1 MRGRRVARSDPGNR
15 EGRVLG
21 GAFASVVSIASLAC
35 GSSAGASPP
44 LDGGAFDASLDVPVD
59 ARALDGG
66 AHDAAAD
73 APVADSVAPPLTYL
87 NPVLAHDF
95 PDPFVL
101 REGASYFAFATNGL
115 GKNVQAATS
124 SDLSTWSDLPDALP
138 ELPAW
143 AARNR
148 GLTWAPSVLR
158 RGASYVMYYTARD
171 VASGF
176 QCISSALASSPGGPY
191 VDTSTAPFV
200 CQVSGSQSFCG
211 SIDPSPFVDSDGT
224 AYLAW
229 KSDENAPACARAPRL
244 WIAALGA
251 DGRSLAGPATAI
263 LAMDRPWEEP
273 IVEGPSMWLHDGVY
287 FLFYSANAYESAAYA
302 MGYATCLSPV
312 GPCKKV
318 TVDGPLV
325 RSAGSALGPGGQEV
339 FTDVHGRTW
348 LAYHAWTAPST
359 TYSSGGA
366 RSLRI
371 DPLSFVNGAP
381 VLGGP
386 TSTPQVVP
394 PSSALAAP

>member
-1 MRGRRVARSDPGNR
+1 MRSREKTWSVPGS
-15 EGRVLG
+15 
-21 GAFASVVSIASLAC
+21 GALSLFGLVCASATATAALSC
-35 GSSAGASPP
+35 GSTDEPATPE
-44 LDGGAFDASLDVPVD
+44 
-59 ARALDGG
+59 
-66 AHDAAAD
+66 DAAIAD
-73 APVADSVAPPLTYL
+73 APGDAALLPPLSDAGTREASVDEVLADTAAPPTTYA
-87 NPVLAHDF
+87 NPVLARDF

-101 REGASYFAFATNGL
+101 REGSTYFAFATNGG

-138 ELPAW
+138 TLPAW
-143 AARNR
+143 AGKNR
-148 GLTWAPSVLR
+148 GLTWAPSVLK

-171 VASGF
+171 VTSEF
-176 QCISSALASSPGGPY
+176 QCIGAAVASAPGGPY

-200 CQVSGSQSFCG
+200 CQVTGSQSLCG
-211 SIDPSPFVDSDGT
+211 SIDPSPFVDTDGA

-244 WIAALGA
+244 WMAALSA
-251 DGRSLAGPATAI
+251 DGRTLAGPATPI
-263 LAMDRPWEEP
+263 LAMDRPWEQP
-273 IVEGPSMWLHDGVY
+273 IIEGPSMWLHDGIY

-302 MGYATCLSPV
+302 VGYATCLSPT

-318 TVDGPLV
+318 TLDGPLV
-325 RSAGSALGPGGQEV
+325 KSAGTALGPGGQEV
-339 FTDVHGRTW
+339 FTDVRGRAW

-371 DPLSFVNGAP
+371 DPLTFVNGAP
-381 VLGGP
+381 VFGGP

-394 PSSALAAP
+394 Q

>member
-1 MRGRRVARSDPGNR
+1 MWSFERRSVPGNNVR
-15 EGRVLG
+15 SIIALIC
-21 GAFASVVSIASLAC
+21 ASATALAALAC
-35 GSSAGASPP
+35 GST
-44 LDGGAFDASLDVPVD
+44 DDATPPVD
-59 ARALDGG
+59 AGILDARGDTPLLPPKGDAG
-66 AHDAAAD
+66 ARDASVD
-73 APVADSVAPPLTYL
+73 APVQDTAAPPMTYA

-101 REGASYFAFATNGL
+101 REGSTYFAFATNGD

-124 SDLSTWSDLPDALP
+124 SDLATWTDLPDALP
-138 ELPAW
+138 TLPVW
-143 AARNR
+143 AAKNR
-148 GLTWAPSVLR
+148 GLTWAPSVLK

-171 VASGF
+171 VASEL
-176 QCISSALASSPGGPY
+176 QCISSAIASAPGGPY
-191 VDTSTAPFV
+191 VDASSAPFI

-211 SIDPSPFVDSDGT
+211 SIDPSPFVDTDGT

-244 WIAALGA
+244 WMAALSA
-251 DGRSLAGPATAI
+251 DGRSLAGPPAAI
-263 LAMDRPWEEP
+263 LTMDRPWEQP
-273 IVEGPSMWLHDGVY
+273 IIEGPSMWLHDGIY

-302 MGYATCLSPV
+302 VGYATCLSPI

-325 RSAGSALGPGGQEV
+325 KSAGTALGPGGQEV
-339 FTDVHGRTW
+339 FADERGRTW

-371 DPLSFVNGAP
+371 DPLTFVNGAP
-381 VLGGP
+381 VFGGP
-386 TSTPQVVP
+386 TSTPQV
-394 PSSALAAP
+394 SSP